1 MPLNLAGSPRRSWRG
16 PGTRS
21 SSGGSPLTPTQDDPR
36 LNGSA
41 PRTGRWL
48 AILRLDSLRKKIL
61 VFAVAAGLLPSLFT
75 AIVYYTQI
83 QRAMTTRLE
92 EELYGASLQAA
103 RTMDL
108 WLKGTVGDLRAVANS
123 YEVSD
128 NVGRSDA
135 RGAARLKDYLVSV
148 HGRIRDYRALAVVN
162 GRGRVLG
169 TAGPALG
176 PEVLP
181 TDWAEQLGRGDPVI
195 EHRMQD
201 SSGAGEVIVA
211 VPVIAAGS
219 GQAVGGLIARL
230 NPAELLRGL
239 AELPRR
245 PGLQF
250 QLISRAGEL
259 RLSSD
264 STRAGQPAPR
274 YAAAVV
280 GALADSGGLTR
291 YANAEG
297 REMVGSG
304 SLVPSLDGMVV
315 AELPSRLAYAQLAR
329 ARTMSVVIILA
340 MLAVIGVLA
349 YLFGIVIVRPLDRLI
364 EGARQVA
371 AGDLGV
377 DLPVTTGGEVGAL
390 TEVFNTM
397 VTRLREGRENL
408 EQLSITDALTG
419 LYNRRHL
426 GMVLATECERARR
439 HQHATSLLLID
450 IDHFKRYNDSHGH
463 LAGDAVLRRVAE
475 LTREAV
481 RAGDCAARYGG
492 EEFAVVLPETALEGA
507 MLLAERL
514 RRRIA
519 LEAFDGGVVTLS
531 IGVSQ
536 TPASGGTPDSLTAAA
551 DEALYRAKR
560 EGRDR
565 VRA

>member
-1 MPLNLAGSPRRSWRG
+1 MPPGGLRG
-16 PGTRS
+16 PRPLLAEALHPVIFRAAP
-21 SSGGSPLTPTQDDPR
+21 SPSTQDDPR

-83 QRAMTTRLE
+83 QRAMTARLE
-92 EELYGASLQAA
+92 EELHGASLQAS
-103 RTMDL
+103 RSMDL
-108 WLKGTVGDLRAVANS
+108 WLKSTIGDLRAVANS

-128 NVGRSDA
+128 NVGRADA
-135 RGAARLKDYLVSV
+135 RGATRLKGYLVSV
-148 HGRIRDYRALAVVN
+148 HGRITDYRALEVVDA
-162 GRGRVLG
+162 RGRTLG
-169 TAGPALG
+169 TAGPAIG
-176 PEVLP
+176 PEALP
-181 TDWAEQLGRGDPVI
+181 AGWAERLAAGDPVLGAR
-195 EHRMQD
+195 EQD
-201 SSGAGEVIVA
+201 SAGGDEVVVA

-219 GQAVGGLIARL
+219 GQAVGGLIARISL
-230 NPAELLRGL
+230 ADVLSDLRD
-239 AELPRR
+239 LPRR

-250 QLISRAGEL
+250 RFLSRSGKL

-264 STRAGQPAPR
+264 G
-274 YAAAVV
+274 AAAGEPYDAEVV
-280 GALADSGGLTR
+280 RALADTAGLASYTGR
-291 YANAEG
+291 GG
-297 REMVGSG
+297 REMVGAASR
-304 SLVPSLDGMVV
+304 VPTLEWLVV
-315 AELPSRLAYAQLAR
+315 AELPSREAYAQLAR
-329 ARTMSVVIILA
+329 ARSMSVVIIVA
-340 MLAVIGVLA
+340 MLGVIGALA
-349 YLFGIVIVRPLDRLI
+349 YVFGIVIVRPLDRLI
-364 EGARQVA
+364 EGARLVA

-377 DLPVTTGGEVGAL
+377 DLPVTTDGEVGAL

-397 VTRLREGRENL
+397 VTRLREGREEL

-439 HQHATSLLLID
+439 HKHATSLLLID
-450 IDHFKRYNDSHGH
+450 IDHFKRYNDTHGH

-481 RAGDCAARYGG
+481 RTGDCAARYGG

-507 MLLAERL
+507 MLLAEWL

-531 IGVSQ
+531 IGVAQ
-536 TPASGGTPDSLTAAA
+536 TPAAGGTPDSLTAAA

>member
-1 MPLNLAGSPRRSWRG
+1 MPPGPARSWRG
-16 PGTRS
+16 PDTAP
-21 SSGGSPLTPTQDDPR
+21 SSGRPPYPIPQDNPR
-36 LNGSA
+36 LNGTA
-41 PRTGRWL
+41 PRSGRWL
-48 AILRLDSLRKKIL
+48 ALLRLDSLRKKIL

-83 QRAMTTRLE
+83 QRAMTARLE
-92 EELYGASLQAA
+92 EELRGASLQAS
-103 RTMDL
+103 RSMDL
-108 WLKGTVGDLRAVANS
+108 WLKGTIGDLRAVANS

-135 RGAARLKDYLVSV
+135 RGSTRLKDYLVSV
-148 HGRIRDYRALAVVN
+148 HGRITDYRALAVVN
-162 GRGRVLG
+162 ARGRTLG

-176 PEVLP
+176 PEALP
-181 TDWAEQLGRGDPVI
+181 TGWADRLAAGDPVLGAR
-195 EHRMQD
+195 EQD
-201 SSGAGEVIVA
+201 SAGGEEVVVA

-219 GQAVGGLIARL
+219 GQAVGGLIARIGMANVL
-230 NPAELLRGL
+230 AELRD
-239 AELPRR
+239 LPRR

-250 QLISRAGEL
+250 RLLSRSGKL

-264 STRAGQPAPR
+264 SITGPADAGPDPFR
-274 YAAAVV
+274 T
-280 GALADSGGLTR
+280 GALQGLADTVGLTR
-291 YANAEG
+291 YIGEDG
-297 REMVGSG
+297 LEIVGAASR
-304 SLVPSLDGMVV
+304 VPTLEWLAV
-315 AELPSRLAYAQLAR
+315 AELPSRVAYAQLAR

-340 MLAVIGVLA
+340 MLAVIGGLA
-349 YLFGIVIVRPLDRLI
+349 YVFGIVIVRPLDRLI
-364 EGARQVA
+364 EGARLVT
-371 AGDLGV
+371 AGDLDV

-397 VTRLREGRENL
+397 VARLREGRQEL

-439 HQHATSLLLID
+439 HKHATSLLLID
-450 IDHFKRYNDSHGH
+450 IDHFKRYNDTHGH

-481 RAGDCAARYGG
+481 RTGDCAARYGG

-531 IGVSQ
+531 IGVAQ
-536 TPASGGTPDSLTAAA
+536 TPATGGTPDSLTAAA